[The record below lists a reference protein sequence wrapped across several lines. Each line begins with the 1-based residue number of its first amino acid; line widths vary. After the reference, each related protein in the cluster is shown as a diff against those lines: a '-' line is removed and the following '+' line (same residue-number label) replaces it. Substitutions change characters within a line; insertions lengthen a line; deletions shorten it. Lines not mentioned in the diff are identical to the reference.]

1 MLDNCIGIINSS
13 NISKDFDILCTN
25 RPVYMLPFGGRYR
38 IIDFMLSN
46 MVNNGIG
53 TVAVYTGEKVR
64 SAMDH
69 IGNGKPWELNRRIN
83 GLHIFPPQYGDMR
96 SKKGDIYQYYLTEDF
111 LEHVKEDNIYLI
123 SQNTISKIDLTEA
136 YDKFKESDADVTFIY
151 KKQKN
156 SDIYLK
162 SENLIL
168 DEDSNFLN
176 IGLNLGTEEYFNLYT
191 GTAFIK
197 KSVFLQIIKEA
208 MENGEEQYFRSALLK
223 NKNKYKI
230 NSYEFKGHI
239 EDIKDTEA
247 YYRANMNLLNSKIF
261 YEFFFKGGAIFT
273 KSKDEPSSLYTNDSD
288 VENSLI
294 ANGCVI
300 EGKVQNSIIFRGVE
314 IEKGAIVR
322 DSIVMQKSKIKK
334 DAVVVNSILDKYSCV
349 GKDVNIVGTKS
360 NPYLV
365 GKNVK
370 IRKED

>member
-1 MLDNCIGIINSS
+1 MLGNCMGIINSS
-13 NISKDFDILCTN
+13 GISRDFGVIARN

-46 MVNNGIG
+46 MVNHGIG

-83 GLHIFPPQYGDMR
+83 GLHIFPPQYGEEKSR
-96 SKKGDIYQYYLTEDF
+96 KGDIYQYYLTEDF
-111 LEHVKEDNIYLI
+111 LGNVKEENIYLT
-123 SQNTISKIDLTEA
+123 SQNVISKIDLTEA
-136 YDKFKESDADVTFIY
+136 YDHFKKTDADITFIY
-151 KKQKN
+151 KRQKN

-168 DEDSNFLN
+168 DENLNFVN
-176 IGLNLGTEEYFNLYT
+176 IGLNLGTEEEFNLYT
-191 GTAFIK
+191 GTVFIK
-197 KSVFLQIIKEA
+197 KSVFLKIIKES
-208 MENGEEQYFRSALLK
+208 METSENMYFRASLLK
-223 NKNKYKI
+223 NKDRYKI
-230 NSYEFKGHI
+230 NSYEFKGHV
-239 EDIKDTEA
+239 EDIKDTESF
-247 YYRANMNLLNSKIF
+247 YRANMNLLDSKIF
-261 YEFFFKGGAIFT
+261 YELFFENGAIYT
-273 KSKDEPSSLYTNDSD
+273 KSKDEPSSLYTKDSL

-300 EGKVQNSIIFRGVE
+300 EGKVQNSIVFRGVE

-322 DSIVMQKSKIKK
+322 DSIVMQKGTIKK
-334 DAVVVNSILDKYSCV
+334 DAVVVNSILDKYAVV
-349 GKDVNIVGTKS
+349 GEDVNIVGTKS

>member
-1 MLDNCIGIINSS
+1 MLENCIGIINSS
-13 NISKDFDILCTN
+13 TVWKDFEVLCTH
-25 RPVYMLPFGGRYR
+25 RPAYMLPFGGRYR
-38 IIDFMLSN
+38 LIDFMLSN

-83 GLHIFPPQYGDMR
+83 GLHVFPPQYGNGS

-111 LEHVKEDNIYLI
+111 LENVKEENVYLI

-136 YDKFKESDADVTFIY
+136 YEKFKDTNADITFIY

-156 SDIYLK
+156 SDIYFK

-168 DEDSNFLN
+168 DEDSNFMN
-176 IGLNLGTEEYFNLYT
+176 IGVNLGIEDTFNLYT

-197 KSVFLQIIKEA
+197 KSVLLQIIKEA
-208 MENGEEQYFRSALLK
+208 IQTGEEQYFRSALIN
-223 NKNKYKI
+223 NKHKYKI
-230 NSYEFKGHI
+230 NSYEFKGHM
-239 EDIKDTEA
+239 EDIKDIES
-247 YYRANMNLLNSKIF
+247 YYRSNMNLLDSEIF
-261 YEFFFKGGAIFT
+261 YELFFEGGAIYT
-273 KSKDEPSSLYTNDSD
+273 KSKDEPSSLYTDDSE

-334 DAVVVNSILDKYSCV
+334 GAVVVNSILDKYSCI
-349 GKDVNIVGTKS
+349 GEDVNIVGTRS
-360 NPYLV
+360 NPYVV
-365 GKNVK
+365 GKDVK
-370 IRKED
+370 IGKEE